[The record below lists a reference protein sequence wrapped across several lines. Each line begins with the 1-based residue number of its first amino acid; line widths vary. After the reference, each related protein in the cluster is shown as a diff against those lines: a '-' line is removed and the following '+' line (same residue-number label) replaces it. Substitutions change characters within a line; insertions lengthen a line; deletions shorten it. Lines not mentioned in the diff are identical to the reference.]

1 MCMVRPHELN
11 VDFLLNI
18 TTELSGAA
26 PDSVVVRGSPCSL
39 FLSLIFDEGSV
50 LQGLD
55 GLTEL
60 LDACFLHVDP
70 RYAHLIRPS
79 HDSH

>member
-1 MCMVRPHELN
+1 MVSLRELN
-11 VDFLLNI
+11 VAFLLNI

-26 PDSVVVRGSPCSL
+26 PDSVVVRGSPRIPVSPP
-39 FLSLIFDEGSV
+39 IFDEGSV
-50 LQGLD
+50 LQSLD